1 MEVFVVGASNMD
13 LVSYVQRFPKEGE
26 TLHGSRFETGFG
38 GKGANQAVM
47 TAKLG
52 AKVGMLSCVG
62 DDSFGTDTIY
72 NYKANG
78 VSCKHV
84 SCVQLICFPM
94 NIIF

>member
-62 DDSFGTDTIY
+62 DDSFGTDTIN

-78 VSCKHV
+78 VS
-84 SCVQLICFPM
+84 
-94 NIIF
+94 